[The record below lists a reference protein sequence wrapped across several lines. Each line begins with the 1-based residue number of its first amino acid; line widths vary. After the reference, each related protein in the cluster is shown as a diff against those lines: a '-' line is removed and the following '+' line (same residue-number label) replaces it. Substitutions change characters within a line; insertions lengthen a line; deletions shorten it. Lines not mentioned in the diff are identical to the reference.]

1 MSVWYITKIA
11 SGDLPAK
18 RHYCKMGD
26 RLNLSGNDD
35 GLVFEGESQQKKG
48 VDPWKVM
55 VADDDPQ
62 VHQVAKLALEGFTF
76 AGKSLNLISAYSGK
90 QAKRLIKAHPDTTL
104 ILLDAVMETKDAGLK
119 VAQYI
124 RKVLKNQSVRIILQ
138 TEQSREIPE
147 AAAILDWDINDCKT
161 KLELTQQKLLIAIIA
176 GLRSYRNAIA
186 AQNSRQNLEQLAEK
200 NRQLQE
206 EIRTLR
212 SSQKAFKQ
220 IEEELRE
227 SEERW
232 QLVLRGN
239 NDGIWDWNIKT
250 NQAFLSPR
258 WKEMLG
264 YQEYELGN
272 DHQTWRNL
280 IHPDDCDW
288 VIENLQN
295 HLERKTPYC
304 YTEYRLRCKD
314 GSYKWILSRGQAL
327 WDEQGNP
334 VRMVGSNTD
343 ITDRKRVEEEL
354 RQSEE
359 GFRTLVANIPGAVYR
374 CACDSDWTM
383 EFISEAIEEITG
395 YPASDYIYNQTRSL
409 ASIIHPEDRERVEKI
424 VNQALVQRQPYILEY
439 RIIHANGSIRWV
451 YEKGQGI
458 FDPGGKLLWLDG
470 AIFDITERKQAE
482 EALKREQ
489 TLLRSLIDNIPDCI
503 FYKDANGV
511 YQAGNSALEE
521 LVGRKKTEII
531 GLTDFELFPQDLAD
545 FFREQD
551 RLVMV
556 QGKPRRNEEWVEYP
570 DGQRRLLDTLKT
582 PLVSAEGT
590 LMGIIGISR
599 DITERKQQ
607 EEALRL
613 IVEGTA
619 AKTGSNFFRSC
630 TRYLA
635 EVLQVRYALFTEFA
649 NQAKRRVRTLAF
661 WQGGGFGENFEYD
674 LNITSS
680 DRVLEGKKCYYSES
694 TEALFR
700 EDPDLA
706 KLNAQSY
713 LGIPLADSAGNV
725 LGYLAVLDV
734 KPIVKDGGK
743 ELILKIF
750 AARAGAELERKLAE
764 EALEK
769 QAEKDSLLSSISR
782 QFIDQDIDTAIN
794 FTLQALGK
802 FTKSDRSCIFSY
814 CDRNQFGMTHEWCN
828 DGIESFIANRQKV
841 SVEAHPWFHKKL
853 LRGKPFQIENIAELP
868 PEAAADKREFE
879 RQSIQSL
886 LNVPMINASKTVGY
900 LGLDAVRSSKVW
912 TQEDVNLLKLVG
924 EMIAIAQARQEAEEA
939 LREAKARFAGILDN
953 ANEAIISVDENQRIT
968 LFNQGAESI
977 FGYTAQEILGQP
989 FDLLLPSRFT
999 DIHRQ
1004 HIDDFGKAPEKA
1016 RKMGGRLP
1024 VFGCRKDGTEFMA
1037 EVSISKLQL
1046 GDRQVLTAIVRD
1058 ITERKQAEAAL
1069 CRSNALLKA
1078 QQEAAPDGILVVDEN
1093 HRIVSYNQR
1102 YCELTQVPNA
1112 LIMSGDGQHLLNWV
1126 LGKMERPQEF
1136 LSQVNYLYEHPTEIS
1151 RDEIVLKDGRIFE
1164 RYSAPVQ
1171 SSEGDYYGRIWS
1183 FRDITDRKQAET
1195 KLREITSL
1203 QQAILDGANYTITST
1218 DTNGVILAFNAAA
1231 ERMLGYSADEVI
1243 GKVTPEIIHDP
1254 GELVERS
1261 RSLCAELG
1269 TTIEPGFEVFVAKAR
1284 QGIADENE
1292 WSYIRKD
1299 GSRFPVLLSVTALR
1313 DCQGNI
1319 TGFLGIASD
1328 ITERKQAESELR
1340 RAKET
1345 ADAANRAKSEF
1356 LASMSHELRTPLNAI
1371 LGFTQVMN
1379 RDPSLSK
1386 EQQQNL
1392 GIISRS
1398 GEHLLDLINDI
1409 LEMSK
1414 IEAGRTIFNENS
1426 FDLYRL
1432 LDSLE
1437 EMLRLKADAKGLQLI
1452 FERTPDV
1459 PQYVQTDEG
1468 KLRQVLINL
1477 LGNAIKFTEEGGVTL
1492 RVRREQG
1499 SRGAGGT
1506 RREGDGETGRRGD
1519 GENFSNN
1526 KQQTTNNKQ
1535 PTTNNKQQ
1543 TTIHFEIEDTGPGI
1557 APEEVD
1563 KLFEAFGQ
1571 TETGRKSQQ
1580 GTGLGLP
1587 ISQKFVQLM
1596 GGNITVSSILGSGTM
1611 FGFDIQVSLAQASDI
1626 QTTQTTRKVIGLAP
1640 DQPKYR
1646 ILAVDD
1652 RLESRLLLVKLLSSM
1667 GFSVREAANGQEAIE
1682 QWESWEP
1689 HLIWMDMQMPVMNG
1703 YQATKKIKAT
1713 IKGQA
1718 TVIIALTASA
1728 FEEERTIVLDAGC
1741 NDFMRKP
1748 FREEMLWEKM
1758 AEHLGVRYLYQESE
1772 ENSQSTIDNQQSNIE
1787 QPLDV
1792 HLSQMPTEWMTQLHQ
1807 AACECSDDLIFE
1819 LIEQI
1824 PQENIPLAIALKD
1837 LAENFLFDKI
1847 MELTKVTGE

>member
-1 MSVWYITKIA
+1 
-11 SGDLPAK
+11 
-18 RHYCKMGD
+18 MGD
-26 RLNLSGNDD
+26 RLNLPGNDD
-35 GLVFEGESQQKKG
+35 GLVFEGKSQQEKG
-48 VDPWKVM
+48 VDSWKVM

-90 QAKRLIKAHPDTTL
+90 QAKGLIKAHPDTTL

-119 VAQYI
+119 VAKYI

-138 TEQSREIPE
+138 TEQSGEIPE
-147 AAAILDWDINDCKT
+147 AAAILDCDINDCKT

-176 GLRSYRNAIA
+176 GLRSYRDAIA

-212 SSQKAFKQ
+212 ASQKAFKEV
-220 IEEELRE
+220 EEELRE

-264 YQEYELGN
+264 YQDHELGN

-295 HLERKTPYC
+295 HLARKTPYC

-354 RQSEE
+354 RQSEKE
-359 GFRTLVANIPGAVYR
+359 FRTLVANIPGAVYR

-424 VNQALVQRQPYILEY
+424 VNQALLQRQPYILEY

-458 FDPGGKLLWLDG
+458 FDPEGKLLWLDG

-503 FYKDANGV
+503 LYKDANGV

-531 GLTDFELFPQDLAD
+531 GLTDFELFPHDLAD
-545 FFREQD
+545 FFRGQD

-649 NQAKRRVRTLAF
+649 NQAKTRVRTLAF
-661 WQGGGFGENFEYD
+661 WQGGDFGENFEYD
-674 LNITSS
+674 LNLTSS

-764 EALEK
+764 EALQK

-900 LGLDAVRSSKVW
+900 LGLDAVRSSKIW

-939 LREAKARFAGILDN
+939 RREAKARFAGILDN

-989 FDLLLPSRFT
+989 FDLLLPSRFAH
-999 DIHRQ
+999 IHRQ
-1004 HIDDFGKAPEKA
+1004 HIDDFSKAQETA
-1016 RKMGGRLP
+1016 RKMGGRRP

-1046 GDRQVLTAIVRD
+1046 GDRKVLTAIVRD
-1058 ITERKQAEAAL
+1058 ITERKQAE
-1069 CRSNALLKA
+1069 
-1078 QQEAAPDGILVVDEN
+1078 E
-1093 HRIVSYNQR
+1093 
-1102 YCELTQVPNA
+1102 
-1112 LIMSGDGQHLLNWV
+1112 
-1126 LGKMERPQEF
+1126 
-1136 LSQVNYLYEHPTEIS
+1136 
-1151 RDEIVLKDGRIFE
+1151 
-1164 RYSAPVQ
+1164 
-1171 SSEGDYYGRIWS
+1171 
-1183 FRDITDRKQAET
+1183 
-1195 KLREITSL
+1195 
-1203 QQAILDGANYTITST
+1203 
-1218 DTNGVILAFNAAA
+1218 
-1231 ERMLGYSADEVI
+1231 
-1243 GKVTPEIIHDP
+1243 
-1254 GELVERS
+1254 
-1261 RSLCAELG
+1261 
-1269 TTIEPGFEVFVAKAR
+1269 
-1284 QGIADENE
+1284 
-1292 WSYIRKD
+1292 
-1299 GSRFPVLLSVTALR
+1299 ALR
-1313 DCQGNI
+1313 
-1319 TGFLGIASD
+1319 
-1328 ITERKQAESELR
+1328 K
-1340 RAKET
+1340 AKEA

-1379 RDPSLSK
+1379 RDPSLGK

-1499 SRGAGGT
+1499 SRGAGEQGRQGDKGT
-1506 RREGDGETGRRGD
+1506 RETRSRGKTI
-1519 GENFSNN
+1519 N

-1535 PTTNNKQQ
+1535 QTTNNKQQ
-1543 TTIHFEIEDTGPGI
+1543 TTIHFEVEDSGPGI

-1667 GFSVREAANGQEAIE
+1667 GFSVREAANGKEAIE

-1689 HLIWMDMQMPVMNG
+1689 HLIWMDMRMPVMDG
-1703 YQATKKIKAT
+1703 YEATKKIKAT

-1728 FEEERTIVLDAGC
+1728 FEEERTVVLDAGC
-1741 NDFMRKP
+1741 DDFMRKP

-1758 AEHLGVRYLYQESE
+1758 AQHLGVRYLYQESE
-1772 ENSQSTIDNQQSNIE
+1772 ENSQSKIHNPKSKIDR
-1787 QPLDV
+1787 PLDV
-1792 HLSQMPTEWMTQLHQ
+1792 HLSQMSTEWVVQLHQ

-1824 PQENIPLAIALKD
+1824 PQENTPLAIALKD

>member
-1 MSVWYITKIA
+1 
-11 SGDLPAK
+11 
-18 RHYCKMGD
+18 MGD
-26 RLNLSGNDD
+26 RLNLPGNDD
-35 GLVFEGESQQKKG
+35 GLVFEGESQQEKG

-62 VHQVAKLALEGFTF
+62 VHQVAKLALEGSTF
-76 AGKSLNLISAYSGK
+76 AGKPLNLISAYSGK

-176 GLRSYRNAIA
+176 GLRSYRDAIA
-186 AQNSRQNLEQLAEK
+186 AQNSCRNLERLAEK

-220 IEEELRE
+220 VEEELRE

-264 YQEYELGN
+264 YQEHELGN

-395 YPASDYIYNQTRSL
+395 YPASDYIYSQTRSL

-424 VNQALVQRQPYILEY
+424 VNQAVVQRQPYILEY
-439 RIIHANGSIRWV
+439 RIIHANGRIRWV
-451 YEKGQGI
+451 YEKGQGV
-458 FDPGGKLLWLDG
+458 FDPSGKLLWLDG

-482 EALKREQ
+482 KALKREK
-489 TLLRSLIDNIPDCI
+489 TLLRSLIDNIPDFI

-511 YQAGNSALEE
+511 YQAGNSALEK

-531 GLTDFELFPQDLAD
+531 GMTDFELFPQGLAD

-649 NQAKRRVRTLAF
+649 NQAKTRVRTLAF

-674 LNITSS
+674 LNFTSS

-868 PEAAADKREFE
+868 PEAVADKREFE

-900 LGLDAVRSSKVW
+900 LGFDAVRSSKVW

-924 EMIAIAQARQEAEEA
+924 EMIAIAQARHEAEEA
-939 LREAKARFAGILDN
+939 LQEAKARFAGILDN
-953 ANEAIISVDENQRIT
+953 ANEAIISVDETQRIT
-968 LFNQGAESI
+968 LFNQGAEST
-977 FGYTAQEILGQP
+977 FGYTAQEVLGQP
-989 FDLLLPSRFT
+989 FDLLLPSRFAH
-999 DIHRQ
+999 IHRQ
-1004 HIDDFGKAPEKA
+1004 HIDDFSKAQQTA

-1046 GDRQVLTAIVRD
+1046 GDRKVLTAIVRD

-1093 HRIVSYNQR
+1093 RRIVSYNQR

-1136 LSQVNYLYEHPTEIS
+1136 LSQVNYLYEHPTEVS

-1183 FRDITDRKQAET
+1183 FRDITD
-1195 KLREITSL
+1195 
-1203 QQAILDGANYTITST
+1203 
-1218 DTNGVILAFNAAA
+1218 
-1231 ERMLGYSADEVI
+1231 
-1243 GKVTPEIIHDP
+1243 
-1254 GELVERS
+1254 
-1261 RSLCAELG
+1261 
-1269 TTIEPGFEVFVAKAR
+1269 
-1284 QGIADENE
+1284 
-1292 WSYIRKD
+1292 
-1299 GSRFPVLLSVTALR
+1299 
-1313 DCQGNI
+1313 
-1319 TGFLGIASD
+1319 
-1328 ITERKQAESELR
+1328 RKQAESELR

-1492 RVRREQG
+1492 RVKLVSHQSSVISHQSSVSQWSVEQQRTNDKG
-1499 SRGAGGT
+1499 
-1506 RREGDGETGRRGD
+1506 
-1519 GENFSNN
+1519 
-1526 KQQTTNNKQ
+1526 QLTTDTAKLL
-1535 PTTNNKQQ
+1535 
-1543 TTIHFEIEDTGPGI
+1543 FEVEDTGPGI
-1557 APEEVD
+1557 APEEMD
-1563 KLFEAFGQ
+1563 GLFQVFNQ
-1571 TETGRKSQQ
+1571 TATGLKINE

-1587 ISQKFVQLM
+1587 ISRKFVQLM
-1596 GGNITVSSILGSGTM
+1596 EGELTVSSTLNQGSIFSFDLPIAVAQGTE
-1611 FGFDIQVSLAQASDI
+1611 I
-1626 QTTQTTRKVIGLAP
+1626 QTASPISRIIGLAP
-1640 DQPKYR
+1640 DQPVPR
-1646 ILAVDD
+1646 ILVVED
-1652 RLESRLLLVKLLSSM
+1652 RWTNRQLLIKLLKSA
-1667 GFSVREAANGQEAIE
+1667 GFSVREAENGQEAVEIW
-1682 QWESWEP
+1682 QSWKP
-1689 HLIWMDMQMPVMNG
+1689 HLIWMDIKMPVMDG
-1703 YQATKKIKAT
+1703 YEATKQIKAHLN
-1713 IKGQA
+1713 GEN
-1718 TVIIALTASA
+1718 TVIIALTASV
-1728 FEEERTIVLDAGC
+1728 FEDNRSAILSAGC
-1741 NDFMRKP
+1741 DDFLRKP
-1748 FREEMLWEKM
+1748 FQEQVFWSKM
-1758 AEHLGVRYLYQESE
+1758 AEHLGVRYIYEEPVDLNREDQLISGENFNNPPVSE
-1772 ENSQSTIDNQQSNIE
+1772 Y
-1787 QPLDV
+1787 
-1792 HLSQMPTEWMTQLHQ
+1792 LSQMPHEWITQLEQ
-1807 AACECSDDLIFE
+1807 AAIKGFDDRIFQ
-1819 LIEQI
+1819 LVEQI
-1824 PQENIPLAIALKD
+1824 PQDYTPLADALKNW
-1837 LAENFLFDKI
+1837 AGNFDFDSVIESIQKI
-1847 MELTKVTGE
+1847 NGR